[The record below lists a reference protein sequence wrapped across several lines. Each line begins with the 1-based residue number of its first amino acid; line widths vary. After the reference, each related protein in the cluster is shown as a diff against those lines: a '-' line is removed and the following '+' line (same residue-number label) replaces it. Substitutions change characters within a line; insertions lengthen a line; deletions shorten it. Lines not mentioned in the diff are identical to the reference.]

1 MPAINK
7 PGVYITETLTPTAP
21 SVQGAGDSVA
31 VFIGVSDRGPT
42 TGSGSNVV
50 SVAAAVNNFSEFQ
63 TQFSYS
69 VVSPFDTA
77 ATVASASSQAYNN
90 TVGTSSLQL
99 KYAVKSYFD
108 NGGGQAI
115 IVRDVKR
122 DAVQAVA
129 SFKDNQQSITAAPT
143 NQLAVVTATS
153 ASSATTLLVST
164 TAGIVANQVV
174 AGTNVNSTALVS
186 TITSTPLSAINT
198 NSASSNST
206 TLTIATGTAVIGQ
219 TVTGTTS
226 IPVGTYI
233 TAIGSGNVT
242 LSATTS
248 SAITNAAIVFTTN
261 TLTVTQGNSGSVAAG
276 SALNFGGWT
285 FEYPSTTTAKVV
297 VSSSL
302 GVAEFS
308 NLEAGRLVSF
318 SGITGAYSALSVA
331 GKRWIITDVDPA
343 GKSFCIYYKNAAT
356 IGSAVVGGSSIKING
371 GTASAATLDIVA
383 KDHGIW
389 GNNIWVSVTPGS
401 VENTFDLNVYY
412 TLDQSKNSASLVTD
426 NDRVETFTGLSM
438 NSADPRY
445 APKYVNGNSAW
456 ITLTDK
462 VSGATGYDDLPLFTT
477 LWSYATNA
485 ANVKSTDYSF
495 NWDASGVVSSLAT
508 STYNAVSGSVTSA
521 GATAVNKVRVGTTA
535 TTKSTLAGTAGSEGS
550 ISADLGTVGGFT
562 ATDILPRLDNFI
574 QPLLINYPD
583 AVNLNS
589 ANNGT
594 AITKI
599 LNYAA
604 NRADSFVIIDPISAD
619 VTPANVIQNT
629 LSQYASNINY
639 GAAYFPNIKITDPAS
654 PIPTATVSVP
664 PGGAVAAEYVS
675 TDTSRG
681 VFKAPAGIYTE
692 IGNAKDVT
700 YAMNASDFDTVN
712 SAKYA
717 LNIIRPIP
725 GSGICIMG
733 ARTLSS
739 VYADKYV
746 PTRRS
751 LNYIGANL
759 RSLTQ
764 FAVFEPNDQNLW
776 SDVNAVVTNF
786 LDSFWRA
793 GGLLGATSDQAYYVK
808 CDATTNTTAA
818 IAAGE
823 LRVEV
828 GVALQRP
835 AEFIIIKLGQ
845 INGGATI
852 TTSS

>member
-1 MPAINK
+1 VPTINK

-21 SVQGAGDSVA
+21 SVQGAGESVA
-31 VFIGVSDRGPT
+31 VFIGVADRGPT
-42 TGSGSNVV
+42 TGSASNVI
-50 SVAAAVNNFSEFQ
+50 SVATAVNNWSEFQ
-63 TQFSYS
+63 TQFGYS

-90 TVGTSSLQL
+90 TVGTSSLPL

-115 IVRDVKR
+115 IVRDVKK
-122 DAVQAVA
+122 DAIQAVA
-129 SFKDNQQSITAAPT
+129 SFKDNQQNITQANTWTFDGTSNTAAKK
-143 NQLAVVTATS
+143 LVIY
-153 ASSATTLLVST
+153 SSA
-164 TAGIVANQVV
+164 
-174 AGTNVNSTALVS
+174 
-186 TITSTPLSAINT
+186 
-198 NSASSNST
+198 
-206 TLTIATGTAVIGQ
+206 
-219 TVTGTTS
+219 
-226 IPVGTYI
+226 
-233 TAIGSGNVT
+233 
-242 LSATTS
+242 
-248 SAITNAAIVFTTN
+248 
-261 TLTVTQGNSGSVAAG
+261 
-276 SALNFGGWT
+276 
-285 FEYPSTTTAKVV
+285 
-297 VSSSL
+297 
-302 GVAEFS
+302 AEFS
-308 NLEAGRLVSF
+308 SLEAGRLVSF
-318 SGITGAYSALSVA
+318 SGIAGAASYTFLNS
-331 GKRWIITDVDPA
+331 KKWIVTDVAAD
-343 GKSFCIYYKNAAT
+343 GKSFCILYR
-356 IGSAVVGGSSIKING
+356 GSAVPSATQTGTSVKING
-371 GTASAATLDIVA
+371 GTASVATLDIVA

-389 GNNIWVSVTPGS
+389 GNNLWVSVTPGS
-401 VENTFDLNVYY
+401 IENTFDLSVYY
-412 TLDQSKNSASLVTD
+412 TVDQSKSSASLVTD

-456 ITLTDK
+456 VTLTDK
-462 VSGATGYDDLPLFTT
+462 GSSATGYDDLPLFTT
-477 LWSYATNA
+477 LWAVGTQG
-485 ANVKSTDYSF
+485 ANVTTSDGSF
-495 NWDASGVVSSLAT
+495 NWDASAATTSVAVGTFTAT
-508 STYNAVSGSVTSA
+508 SSGVTSA
-521 GATAVNKVRVGTTA
+521 GSTYVNKVRVGSTA

-550 ISADLGTVGGFT
+550 TAADLGTVGSFT
-562 ATDILPRLDNFI
+562 ATDILPRLDNVI

-583 AVNLNS
+583 AVNLTS

-619 VTPANVIQNT
+619 ITPSNVIQNT
-629 LSQYASNINY
+629 LPLYTSNINY

-654 PIPTATVSVP
+654 PIPTTTISIP

-681 VFKAPAGIYTE
+681 VFKAPAGIYTQ
-692 IGNAKDVT
+692 IGNAKDVA

-712 SAKYA
+712 GAKYA

-725 GSGICIMG
+725 GSGVCIMG

-764 FAVFEPNDQNLW
+764 FAVFEPNDQILW
-776 SDVNAVVTNF
+776 NSVNGIVTGF

-845 INGGATI
+845 INGGSTI